1 MPMPKVTETRTQDD
15 FIDREATTPLN
26 LGNYPHDLEQHAK
39 QTDQLGD
46 LKINYT
52 CSTRSLFN
60 RVMNY
65 IDCTQSTVSSGYVSQ
80 SQRPLD
86 RISHLHLTPAQ
97 IIE

>member
-1 MPMPKVTETRTQDD
+1 MSKVTETRTQDD
-15 FIDREATTPLN
+15 LREATTPLN
-26 LGNYPHDLEQHAK
+26 LGNYLHDLEEHTK
-39 QTDQLGD
+39 QTGQLED

-65 IDCTQSTVSSGYVSQ
+65 IDCTQSTVSSGYVSH
-80 SQRPLD
+80 SQLVLD

-97 IIE
+97 ILE